1 MSADRLIEVSARGIL
16 AFNARSCPARASLPL
31 YFFANFNAA
40 FQQNTMYSGS
50 KLLIAALLA
59 AACATASID
68 AAASD
73 CPQFSPNGRAPVV
86 TNTKMRAETQ
96 EICYSDFTLLHSGVT
111 HGPLWSAEYLTAQ
124 AVEDAKDNTRTN
136 RFFVDKRLPKGDS
149 AQLDDYRRSGY
160 DRGHMSPA
168 GDRATKKGMAESFSL
183 ANIVPQDP
191 SNNRRI
197 WSRIEQAVR
206 RLVEES
212 GEAYVVTGPLFSGRQ
227 LQTIGDSRVF
237 VPTQLYKV
245 VYLPQRKLAFAV
257 IVENVATNTY
267 TMKTVR
273 ELEAMSG
280 IAFPG
285 IPDALKD
292 KRTGGLNGV

>member
-1 MSADRLIEVSARGIL
+1 MQARIKALVATLLGVMCISA
-16 AFNARSCPARASLPL
+16 N
-31 YFFANFNAA
+31 
-40 FQQNTMYSGS
+40 
-50 KLLIAALLA
+50 
-59 AACATASID
+59 
-68 AAASD
+68 ASD

-86 TNTKMRAETQ
+86 VNQKMRAGTQ
-96 EICYSDFTLLHSGVT
+96 ELCYSDFALLHSGIT
-111 HGPLWSAEYLTAQ
+111 HGPLWSAEHLTAQ
-124 AVEDAKDNTRTN
+124 GVDEAKDNTRTN
-136 RFFVDKRLPKGDS
+136 RFFVEKRLPRGDS
-149 AQLDDYRRSGY
+149 AQLADYKKSGY

-168 GDRATKKGMAESFSL
+168 GDRWSKQGMAESFSL

-212 GEAYVVTGPLFSGRQ
+212 GDAYVVTGPLFSGRQ

-245 VYLPQRKLAFAV
+245 IYLPQRQIAFAV
-257 IVENVATNTY
+257 VVENTPTNTY
-267 TMKTVR
+267 TMKTVH

-280 IAFPG
+280 LAFPG

-292 KRTGGLNGV
+292 KKPGGLNGV